1 MTAALKNIAE
11 TVEQLPAKDRVFLAE
26 RLVASI
32 EDTDLERQWVD
43 EAVQFYKQRGR
54 TLGKRLS
61 HEVRTTIRKI
71 TATPERWRMLEDDV
85 RRCLV
90 RVFPYSVLYTI
101 EDDYI
106 LIVAIAHGKRQP
118 GYWRHRLRKS

>member
-1 MTAALKNIAE
+1 MRHEFHPEAALEFA
-11 TVEQLPAKDRVFLAE
+11 
-26 RLVASI
+26 
-32 EDTDLERQWVD
+32 

-54 TLGKRLS
+54 DLGRRFALETRLA
-61 HEVRTTIRKI
+61 IKKI
-71 TATPERWRMLEDDV
+71 GDHPKRWRMIEDDV
-85 RRCLV
+85 RCCLV

-118 GYWRHRLRKS
+118 GYWRHRLTKH

>member
-1 MTAALKNIAE
+1 MEFA
-11 TVEQLPAKDRVFLAE
+11 
-26 RLVASI
+26 
-32 EDTDLERQWVD
+32 

-54 TLGKRLS
+54 DLGRRFS
-61 HEVRTTIRKI
+61 RETRSAIQKI
-71 TATPERWRMLEDDV
+71 VDHPKRWRVIEEDV

-101 EDDYI
+101 EDGYI

-118 GYWRHRLRKS
+118 GYWRHRLAKH